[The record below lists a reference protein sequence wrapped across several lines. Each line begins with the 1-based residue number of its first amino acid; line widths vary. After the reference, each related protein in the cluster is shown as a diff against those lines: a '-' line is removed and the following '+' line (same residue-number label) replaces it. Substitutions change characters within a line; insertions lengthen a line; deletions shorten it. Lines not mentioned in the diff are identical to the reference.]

1 MSRPSTLLPSLL
13 PTLLLDTTVLID
25 ALRNRNQRRRLLAG
39 LVASGM
45 ALATSTVNIAEVFAG
60 LRPGE
65 EQATRA
71 FLAGLDLVP
80 VSAAIAERAGQLKA
94 AFMRAGQTRSIA
106 DMIVGATA
114 IENGFPVATD
124 NRRDFQIPGLALFP
138 LP

>member
-1 MSRPSTLLPSLL
+1 
-13 PTLLLDTTVLID
+13 
-25 ALRNRNQRRRLLAG
+25 
-39 LVASGM
+39 M

-94 AFMRAGQTRSIA
+94 AFIRAGQTRSIA